1 MGRVRFPFVKL
12 LIPAGAGILLASATA
27 IGWGCYAAGF
37 AIAWLCGWLV
47 SNENIAGIYTWLS
60 VALFFGGIVSF
71 NPGGTDTG
79 ILGGKI
85 VYAEISVHNEPVVS
99 GRWYRTVG
107 NLITLKA
114 TEYDDAVRQ
123 IEARPATGQESAGWR
138 YIGASLQ
145 IYADTTLLLNAG
157 DRMVVAGTFY
167 PFTAEDGAYGRLM
180 IRRGMAGRIFIYPG
194 GIIASGSPARISWPG
209 RLHNA
214 AVRKFSELPGA
225 SLHGVAAAMTTGD
238 KRHIF
243 RERRQAYTDG
253 GGAHLLAVSGLHV
266 GIVFI
271 LVNLLLYFVPAVRH
285 GHVVKNIAA
294 AGAVWLFACAAGLSP
309 SVVRAAIMFTFAQAA
324 LARGT
329 TRSAINILAA
339 SAFLILAIS
348 PHLAGDPGFV
358 LSYAAVLAILLYFGP
373 VFKMVRTGNRVV
385 DGILSVY
392 IVGMAASLA
401 VAPFVS
407 FWFGRVPVAG
417 IIVNP
422 LVIITAYI
430 IVMAGVL
437 WLIWPFGF
445 GGGVYSWVIGAAE
458 RSQDTVMLWCAGLEW
473 GAVDV
478 KLPLAAAIVAYV
490 LIILSAVMLGRYS
503 EARTKR
509 LSLPE

>member
-1 MGRVRFPFVKL
+1 M
-12 LIPAGAGILLASATA
+12 
-27 IGWGCYAAGF
+27 
-37 AIAWLCGWLV
+37 
-47 SNENIAGIYTWLS
+47 
-60 VALFFGGIVSF
+60 ALFFGGMASF
-71 NPGGTDTG
+71 TSGGPDTG
-79 ILGGKI
+79 IPGGKT
-85 VYAEISVHNEPVVS
+85 VYAEVSVQDEPVAS

-107 NLITLKA
+107 NLISVKA
-114 TEYDDAVRQ
+114 AEYKHAGPRYG
-123 IEARPATGQESAGWR
+123 ARSAAGQESAR
-138 YIGASLQ
+138 RRNIGTSLQ

-157 DRMVVAGTFY
+157 DRMVVAETFY

-180 IRRGMAGRIFIYPG
+180 IRRGMAGRMFIYPD
-194 GIIASGSPARISWPG
+194 GIIAAGSPGRISWPG

-225 SLHGVAAAMTTGD
+225 SLHGVVAAMTTGD
-238 KRHIF
+238 KRHIS
-243 RERRQAYTDG
+243 RELRQTYTDG

-271 LVNLLLYFVPAVRH
+271 LVNLLLYFVPAVCR

-309 SVVRAAIMFTFAQAA
+309 SVVRAATMFTFAQAA

-339 SAFLILAIS
+339 SAFLILAMS
-348 PHLAGDPGFV
+348 PHLSGDPGFV

-392 IVGMAASLA
+392 IVGIAASLA

-422 LVIITAYI
+422 LVIITAHI

-458 RSQDTVMLWCAGLEW
+458 RSQDAVMVWCAGLEW

-478 KLPLAAAIVAYV
+478 KLPLAAAIMAYV